1 MYKIPKVT
9 ISIYHIIKHKLTSI
23 ATKVAKN
30 MFEICNLGPYCRWVL
45 KPPEEV
51 ELQRMMEAKHIQH
64 IEFTWNVV
72 YALQHLLAAM
82 IFVRCFTE
90 DLWNPVFQLHFLFGG
105 VLFTLIVNY
114 IRYLKSK
121 YSHVVHYFLP
131 CCLFLAGNALVI
143 ENCSFEEFR
152 IYEMWIIWYMEALA
166 FCLSYCFHPIY
177 IIIPFVL
184 VQLEFLA
191 MTYYNFGL
199 INESLITVLIFSV
212 ILFLAIACFISYI
225 FKSQIEL
232 IYQNQELSQT
242 IKYILQVLPEGVL
255 ISSFKDG
262 KPTIKYANEKAQE
275 QLFENQPLEDTPT
288 SRIKLRCK
296 ESPKCDLSLDAS
308 EFDQPAIKIGRI
320 LDQIQ
325 HEIDRTQVPVSK
337 QIQVEVADNA
347 HASLQTS
354 FVYTLK
360 SIPVN
365 WDKCDRA
372 YLHVVSDITSLKELE
387 KQKATNQC
395 MHIMF
400 SSVSHEFRTPLNS
413 FANTLKLLGVHL
425 GNLNDQICKFQ
436 VPPIEKASLD
446 ECFHSCSKFLKV
458 GTISAK
464 VLENLVEDVLD
475 FAKIEAGVFSLSS
488 ETFCVKTLIDELSYI
503 FRVQCETKG
512 LRFEV
517 FCDQETRDFEF
528 YSDLSRIRQALMN
541 LVSNSLKFTSNGSIR
556 VMITPF
562 KSLDNDGKSGL
573 KFQVSDTGVGISD
586 EDQKNLFKLFGTV
599 SKHKE
604 TLNLKGTGL
613 GLTITHK
620 LVTLL
625 GGKIILKSEE
635 GVGTTIEFTVKEST
649 KIIQDLEESKNAIA
663 NLANNHNS
671 RNILLQREHSFE
683 SIYNSQTS
691 EKEFVDNLG
700 YVQDTRIME
709 INSFQFSTKLLK

>member
-1 MYKIPKVT
+1 MEDKVT
-9 ISIYHIIKHKLTSI
+9 SLVKRVTQAIFGL
-23 ATKVAKN
+23 
-30 MFEICNLGPYCRWVL
+30 CNLRSYYPCFTNS
-45 KPPEEV
+45 KIEE
-51 ELQRMMEAKHIQH
+51 ELQQMMHKKHQDH
-64 IEFTWNVV
+64 LNFGWHVV
-72 YALQHLLAAM
+72 YMLQHLLGLL
-82 IFVRCFTE
+82 IFASCFME
-90 DLWNPVFQLHFLFGG
+90 DWSDPGFQIHFCFSIF
-105 VLFTLIVNY
+105 FTGLVNVVKLVET
-114 IRYLKSK
+114 RLKK
-121 YSHVVHYFLP
+121 AVHYFLP
-131 CCLFLAGNALVI
+131 CLLFLVGNALII
-143 ENCSFEEFR
+143 ENCLFEEFK

-166 FCLSYCFHPIY
+166 FSLCYCFHPIC
-177 IIIPFVL
+177 IIIPFIL
-184 VQLEFLA
+184 VQCEFLL
-191 MTYYNFGL
+191 MVYLNFGK
-199 INESLITVLIFSV
+199 INGPLITVIIFCV
-212 ILFLAIACFISYI
+212 FMFLGISMFISYI

-255 ISSFKDG
+255 ISSFKNG

-325 HEIDRTQVPVSK
+325 HEIDRTQAPVSK
-337 QIQVEVADNA
+337 QIQVEVADNT

-436 VPPIEKASLD
+436 VPPTEKASLD

-562 KSLDNDGKSGL
+562 KSLENDGKSGL
-573 KFQVSDTGVGISD
+573 KFQVSDTGVGISE

-635 GVGTTIEFTVKEST
+635 GVGTTIEFTVKEAT
-649 KIIQDLEESKNAIA
+649 RINQGLEESKGEIINQI
-663 NLANNHNS
+663 NREFNIIHS
-671 RNILLQREHSFE
+671 RGRGFSLE
-683 SIYNSQTS
+683 SKYNSQTS
-691 EKEFVDNLG
+691 EKEYCDNLG
-700 YVQDTRIME
+700 YVQNIRSMK
-709 INSFQFSTKLLK
+709 INSFEFNSKSMR